1 MRRVTMK
8 TIRSIRFLMFA
19 LIGLL
24 TIASVLFGS
33 AQPVLAAGPV
43 ITSDVISATNPVP
56 FGADCS
62 SFQVLITF
70 TVERQ
75 NITFY
80 DEAGNKL
87 RQIRNASF
95 TGILYNS
102 VTNANVPYEG
112 SFNRTEDFVAHT
124 VTFTG
129 LRLAVRIPG
138 QGVLALDVGQTVLD
152 FSTNPPAVTVEAG
165 QHDFNTQICQLLG

>member
-1 MRRVTMK
+1 MK
-8 TIRSIRFLMFA
+8 TIRSTRFLVFA
-19 LIGLL
+19 LVGIL
-24 TIASVLFGS
+24 TITSVLFGS
-33 AQPVLAAGPV
+33 AQPVLAATPV
-43 ITSDVISATNPVP
+43 ITSDVVSVTNPAPIGV
-56 FGADCS
+56 DCGT
-62 SFQVLITF
+62 FQVLATF

-75 NITFY
+75 NITFS

-87 RQIRNASF
+87 RQIRHANF
-95 TGILYNS
+95 TGTLYNS
-102 VTNANVPYEG
+102 VTSASLPYEG
-112 SFNRTEDFVAHT
+112 TFNRTEDFVAHT

-152 FSTNPPAVTVEAG
+152 FSSNPPAVTVEAG

>member
-1 MRRVTMK
+1 MK
-8 TIRSIRFLMFA
+8 TIRFTRFLVFA

-24 TIASVLFGS
+24 TITSVLFSS
-33 AQPVLAAGPV
+33 AQPVLAATPV
-43 ITSDVISATNPVP
+43 ITSDVVSVTNPAPIGVDC
-56 FGADCS
+56 GA
-62 SFQVLITF
+62 FQVLATF

-87 RQIRNASF
+87 RQIRHASF
-95 TGILYNS
+95 TGTLYNS
-102 VTNANVPYEG
+102 VTSASLPYEG
-112 SFNRTEDFVAHT
+112 TFNRTEDFVLHT

-152 FSTNPPAVTVEAG
+152 FSSNPPAVTVEAG
-165 QHDFNTQICQLLG
+165 QHDFNTQICQLHG

>member
-1 MRRVTMK
+1 MK

-80 DEAGNKL
+80 DEAGNKV
-87 RQIRNASF
+87 RQIRHASF
-95 TGILYNS
+95 TGTLYNS
-102 VTNANVPYEG
+102 VTGASLPYEG
-112 SFNRTEDFVAHT
+112 TFNRTEDFVAHT
-124 VTFTG
+124 VHRITFCSADS
-129 LRLAVRIPG
+129 RPRHSRARYRANCPRCFD
-138 QGVLALDVGQTVLD
+138 Q
-152 FSTNPPAVTVEAG
+152 PARA
-165 QHDFNTQICQLLG
+165 DL